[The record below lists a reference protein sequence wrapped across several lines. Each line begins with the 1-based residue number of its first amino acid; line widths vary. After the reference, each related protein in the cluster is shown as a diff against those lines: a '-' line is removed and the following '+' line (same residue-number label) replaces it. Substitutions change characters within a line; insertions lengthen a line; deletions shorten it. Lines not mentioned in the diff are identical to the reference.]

1 MLFDVITSNKQ
12 NISVMTV
19 SLSSFFDQFAIL
31 APYNPWWQD
40 AAGAFVSV
48 PAFRR
53 DVFDDLY
60 ADVQR
65 LPQMVS
71 LTGPRRVGKSTLLQQ
86 CIQQLIADATDG
98 PAQARRIVYFS
109 MQDPGL
115 ELPGFDADR
124 FFNELVAVAAQAAKQ
139 GETYL
144 FLDEIQRFPRWELYL
159 KKFHDLKTPVR
170 FIVSGSA
177 SAPIFKNSRESLLGR
192 IKDYHVLPFS
202 FREWLSVHWAGLPN
216 AMVTTNG
223 KPWAINNLEYLGNHI
238 RVEESPAGLVQY
250 LNVALKAVPSLGRG
264 ESEVEKYFFEG
275 GFPEVWNLPTLLAK
289 QDYLYQNQVERVIFE
304 DLLVAAEFRKPEML
318 RRFYLGLL
326 KNPGRESN
334 LSVVSKEISLAR
346 STIESYFP
354 LLEATDLVWRL
365 HKHTS
370 TKATP
375 KAGNFKTYL
384 VDLAVRNA
392 VMKLSQEQMVADAA
406 LMGVYAENVVAN
418 HLRRWPGLVELGYW
432 RRNDDELD
440 FIVDL
445 GHSSIGVEVK
455 YRNQIQDKE
464 VLKAGRLARQ
474 LGCEA
479 CVVVSKVAV
488 PQSDVARLTAQSPVP
503 LAVVPLAAFLM
514 LF

>member
-1 MLFDVITSNKQ
+1 MVAPPATSFDS
-12 NISVMTV
+12 
-19 SLSSFFDQFAIL
+19 FAIL
-31 APYNPWWQD
+31 QAYNPWWGEAQQ
-40 AAGAFVSV
+40 AFVDV

-53 DVFDDLY
+53 DVFDELY
-60 ADVQR
+60 VDVRQ

-71 LTGPRRVGKSTLLQQ
+71 ITGPRRVGKSTLLQQ
-86 CIQQLIADATDG
+86 CIQQLIADAPDG
-98 PAQARRIVYFS
+98 AAQAQRIVYFS

-124 FFNELVAVAAQAAKQ
+124 FFNDLVAAAAHLAQQ
-139 GETYL
+139 GPTYL

-159 KKFHDLKTPVR
+159 KKFYDLKTPVR

-177 SAPIFKNSRESLLGR
+177 SAPIFKKSRESLLGR

-202 FREWLSVHWAGLPN
+202 FREWLYVRMQEVAPQEQLNALRKLGEVGRSAQSHLSAKDVTSVLKLTALN
-216 AMVTTNG
+216 EAMKNSHVS
-223 KPWAINNLEYLGNHI
+223 
-238 RVEESPAGLVQY
+238 VETFL
-250 LNVALKAVPSLGRG
+250 
-264 ESEVEKYFFEG
+264 FEG

-326 KNPGRESN
+326 KEPGRETN
-334 LSVVSKEISLAR
+334 LSAVSKEIGLAR

-406 LMGVYAENVVAN
+406 LMGAYAENVVAN

-432 RRNDDELD
+432 RRNDDEID

-445 GHSSIGVEVK
+445 GHGSIGVEVK
-455 YRNQIQDKE
+455 YRNQVQDKD
-464 VLKAGRLARQ
+464 VLKAARLAHQ
-474 LGCEA
+474 LGCAA
-479 CVVVSKVAV
+479 CVVVSKTAL
-488 PQSDVARLTAQSPVP
+488 PSDDVARLAHQAALP

>member
-1 MLFDVITSNKQ
+1 MF
-12 NISVMTV
+12 
-19 SLSSFFDQFAIL
+19 SSSSYPAHDL
-31 APYNPWWQD
+31 LRPYNPWWESD
-40 AAGAFVSV
+40 NAISSDL

-60 ADVQR
+60 ADVKG

-71 LTGPRRVGKSTLLQQ
+71 VTGPRRVGKSTLLQQ
-86 CIQQLIADATDG
+86 CIQQLLIDADDPA
-98 PAQARRIVYFS
+98 AQAQRIVYFS

-115 ELPGFDADR
+115 ELPGFDLDR
-124 FFNELVAVAAQAAKQ
+124 FFNELVKTAAEAARQ
-139 GETYL
+139 GAAYL

-159 KKFHDLKTPVR
+159 KKFYDLKTPVR
-170 FIVSGSA
+170 FVVSGSA
-177 SAPIFKNSRESLLGR
+177 STPIFRKSRESLLGR
-192 IKDYHVLPFS
+192 IRDYHVLPFS
-202 FREWLSVHWAGLPN
+202 FREWLYVRMQKAAPLDQLSALRELGVMGRRVQTHFNPQSVLAVLQMTSEHPGMTGSHAS
-216 AMVTTNG
+216 
-223 KPWAINNLEYLGNHI
+223 
-238 RVEESPAGLVQY
+238 VESFL
-250 LNVALKAVPSLGRG
+250 
-264 ESEVEKYFFEG
+264 FEG

-304 DLLVAAEFRKPEML
+304 DLLLAAEFRKPEML

-326 KNPGRESN
+326 KDPGRETN
-334 LSVVSKEISLAR
+334 LSQVSKELGMVR

-392 VMKLSQEQMVADAA
+392 VMKLDQAHLVADAT
-406 LMGVYAENVVAN
+406 LMGAYAENVVAN

-432 RRNDDELD
+432 RRNNDEID

-445 GHSSIGVEVK
+445 GHSRIAVEVK
-455 YRNQIQDKE
+455 YRNDVQDKD
-464 VLKAGRLARQ
+464 VLKAARLAMEH
-474 LGCEA
+474 GCEA
-479 CVVVSKVAV
+479 CVVVCKEPLDTVALE
-488 PQSDVARLTAQSPVP
+488 RLAAAAAMP

>member
-1 MLFDVITSNKQ
+1 MSEQPKNLSDFT
-12 NISVMTV
+12 VM
-19 SLSSFFDQFAIL
+19 
-31 APYNPWWQD
+31 APYNPWWGD
-40 AAGAFVSV
+40 LGGDFAGL

-53 DVFDDLY
+53 DVFDELY
-60 ADVQR
+60 ADVRQ

-71 LTGPRRVGKSTLLQQ
+71 VTGPRRVGKSTLLLQ
-86 CIQQLIADATDG
+86 CIQQLIADAPDG
-98 PAQARRIVYFS
+98 PAQARRIAYFS
-109 MQDPGL
+109 MQDPAL

-124 FFNELVAVAAQAAKQ
+124 WFNQLVAVAAQQAKD
-139 GETYL
+139 GPVYL

-159 KKFHDLKTPVR
+159 KKFYDLRTPVR
-170 FIVSGSA
+170 FVVSGSA
-177 SAPIFKNSRESLLGR
+177 STPIFRKSRESLLGR
-192 IKDYHVLPFS
+192 IKDFHVLPFS
-202 FREWLSVHWAGLPN
+202 FREWVHFEASDPKASSMLGFFGRLIQQRQPSSLIEILKHVEDGWGSVTIDL
-216 AMVTTNG
+216 
-223 KPWAINNLEYLGNHI
+223 I
-238 RVEESPAGLVQY
+238 EEF
-250 LNVALKAVPSLGRG
+250 
-264 ESEVEKYFFEG
+264 FFEG
-275 GFPEVWNLPTLLAK
+275 GFPEVWNLPSLLAK
-289 QDYLYQNQVERVIFE
+289 QEYLYQNQVERVIFE

-326 KNPGRESN
+326 KDPGRETN
-334 LSVVSKEISLAR
+334 LSQVSTELGMVR

-392 VMKLSQEQMVADAA
+392 VMKLSQEQMAADPT
-406 LMGVYAENVVAN
+406 LMGAYAENVVAN

-432 RRNDDELD
+432 RRSNDEID

-445 GHSSIGVEVK
+445 GTTRIAVEVK
-455 YRNQIQDKE
+455 YRNQVLDKD
-464 VLKAGRLARQ
+464 VLKAARLAQ
-474 LGCEA
+474 THGCEA
-479 CVVVSKVAV
+479 CVVVSKEPLPAEVL
-488 PQSDVARLTAQSPVP
+488 ARLKAAAPLP